1 MPQQPKEEVVMQR
14 FGTYAM
20 SLVFMVAVWVVP
32 AGAQDK
38 FVMGYGNGT

>member
-1 MPQQPKEEVVMQR
+1 MQR
-14 FGTYAM
+14 FSTYVM

>member
-1 MPQQPKEEVVMQR
+1 MQR

-20 SLVFMVAVWVVP
+20 SLVFMVAVWWVVP